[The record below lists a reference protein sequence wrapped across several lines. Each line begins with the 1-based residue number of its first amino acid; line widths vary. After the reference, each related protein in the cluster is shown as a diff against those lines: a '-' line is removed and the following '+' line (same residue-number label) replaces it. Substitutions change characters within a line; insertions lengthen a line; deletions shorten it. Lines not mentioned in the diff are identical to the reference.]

1 MLGAHAPCMFALTGS
16 IDPTHDVAV
25 LHLLEQA
32 FRRNHDAVDMEPDQL
47 IVRFDRW
54 YLLLTTG
61 QRRLQ
66 VDVVV
71 GTKADAS
78 AFRDR
83 FTLETYRWAFP
94 AALTLTW
101 SESRQVPVPLR

>member
-32 FRRNHDAVDMEPDQL
+32 FRRN
-47 IVRFDRW
+47 
-54 YLLLTTG
+54 
-61 QRRLQ
+61 
-66 VDVVV
+66 
-71 GTKADAS
+71 
-78 AFRDR
+78 R

-101 SESRQVPVPLR
+101 SESRQVPVPVR